1 MGIKCNGIVQMDQQ
15 ESSKRKLKR
24 IDWSIVNRILRYLH
38 YDGKEKKTNIAMKC
52 NLSYNKL
59 VMYLDWLEM
68 MEFITREL
76 DEKKF
81 ECISLNEKGRE
92 FYTRKLKDVE
102 YTETDQQF

>member
-1 MGIKCNGIVQMDQQ
+1 MEIRCNEVVQMNRH
-15 ESSKRKLKR
+15 ESSKGELKR
-24 IDWSIVNRILRYLH
+24 IDWNIIKRILKYLH

-59 VMYLDWLEM
+59 VLYLEWLEM
-68 MEFITREL
+68 MDFIKREL

-92 FYTRKLKDVE
+92 FYTRKLKEVDDSI
-102 YTETDQQF
+102 TN